1 MRKRLV
7 IAVVGLLLLIMVF
20 LLAMPRRNSIEYH
33 VRAYREAERRLTA
46 KETVMDEVKDTL
58 RKIRS
63 QRPGRQGRLRND
75 MREHKQELIR
85 LGYLEDRTFD
95 ATNVTVAELAA
106 AVQKAFLKNGTNYEF
121 FSAATVGTTAVY
133 AISAK
138 GMMPDWTQVT
148 RELNAAVKDSNEV
161 AEKDQAG
168 IIRGAPK
175 PR

>member
-7 IAVVGLLLLIMVF
+7 IAVAGLLLLTVIF
-20 LLAMPRRNSIEYH
+20 LFLMPRSNSIEYH
-33 VRAYREAERRLTA
+33 VRAYRGAERRLTA
-46 KETVMDEVKDTL
+46 KETVMDEVKDVL

-63 QRPGRQGRLRND
+63 KRIGRQGRLRNE

-85 LGYLEDRTFD
+85 LGYLEDRTFE

-138 GMMPDWTQVT
+138 GMMPDWNQVT
-148 RELNAAVKDSNEV
+148 RELNAAVRHPDEA
-161 AEKDQAG
+161 AEKD
-168 IIRGAPK
+168 
-175 PR
+175 

>member
-7 IAVVGLLLLIMVF
+7 IAVAGLLLLTVIF
-20 LLAMPRRNSIEYH
+20 LFLMPPSNSIEYH

-46 KETVMDEVKDTL
+46 KETVMDEVKDVL

-63 QRPGRQGRLRND
+63 KRIGRQGRLRNE

-85 LGYLEDRTFD
+85 LGYLEDRTFE

-138 GMMPDWTQVT
+138 GMMPDWNQVT
-148 RELNAAVKDSNEV
+148 RELNAVAKDPDE
-161 AEKDQAG
+161 AAKKD
-168 IIRGAPK
+168 
-175 PR
+175 

>member
-1 MRKRLV
+1 VRKRLV
-7 IAVVGLLLLIMVF
+7 IAVAGLLLLTVIF
-20 LLAMPRRNSIEYH
+20 LFLMPRSNSIEYH

-46 KETVMDEVKDTL
+46 KETVMDEVKDVL

-63 QRPGRQGRLRND
+63 KRIGRQGRLRNE

-85 LGYLEDRTFD
+85 LGYLEDRTFE

-138 GMMPDWTQVT
+138 GMMPDWNQVT
-148 RELNAAVKDSNEV
+148 RELNAAVKDPDEV
-161 AEKDQAG
+161 PKKD
-168 IIRGAPK
+168 
-175 PR
+175 